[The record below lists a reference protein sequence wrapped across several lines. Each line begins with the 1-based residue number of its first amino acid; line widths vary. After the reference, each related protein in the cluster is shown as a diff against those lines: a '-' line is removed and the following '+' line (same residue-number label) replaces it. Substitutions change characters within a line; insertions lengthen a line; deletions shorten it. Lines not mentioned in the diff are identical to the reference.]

1 MNFILFITDALE
13 ASWQLLLQSA
23 PYMLFG
29 LLVGGLLKVFLSQ
42 EFVNRHLGSGRFSSV
57 IKASLLGIPIP
68 LCSCGV
74 LPAAASLK
82 KQGANKGA
90 TAAFLISTPESGV
103 DSIAITYALLDPI
116 MTVARPIAAFVSA
129 MAAGIGINLL
139 QPPATRERPAPAPP
153 TPLQTDCG
161 CSGTCSASKANRQP
175 GLMTRLGMG
184 IRYAATDIWGDLAG
198 WFFVGILAAGI
209 ITVLIPDEIIASY
222 LGGGL
227 SSMLLM
233 LCLGIPLY
241 ICATAS
247 TPIAAAFILKGV
259 SPGTALVFLLVGPA
273 TNITSLSVLFGILGK
288 QATAIYLT
296 AIAVFAVLCGLAL
309 DLVYASLGISA
320 IAIIGEGSK
329 ALPPAI
335 SLAATLLLLILSI
348 LPLAAIA
355 KKCFSKKEGGC
366 GCSGSTCSTTGHI

>member
-1 MNFILFITDALE
+1 
-13 ASWQLLLQSA
+13 
-23 PYMLFG
+23 
-29 LLVGGLLKVFLSQ
+29 
-42 EFVNRHLGSGRFSSV
+42 
-57 IKASLLGIPIP
+57 
-68 LCSCGV
+68 
-74 LPAAASLK
+74 
-82 KQGANKGA
+82 
-90 TAAFLISTPESGV
+90 
-103 DSIAITYALLDPI
+103 
-116 MTVARPIAAFVSA
+116 
-129 MAAGIGINLL
+129 
-139 QPPATRERPAPAPP
+139 
-153 TPLQTDCG
+153 
-161 CSGTCSASKANRQP
+161 
-175 GLMTRLGMG
+175 
-184 IRYAATDIWGDLAG
+184 
-198 WFFVGILAAGI
+198 
-209 ITVLIPDEIIASY
+209 
-222 LGGGL
+222 GGL

>member
-1 MNFILFITDALE
+1 MDFIHFFTDALA
-13 ASWQLLLQSA
+13 ASWQLLVQAS

-29 LLVGGLLKVFLSQ
+29 LLVGGLLKVFLSP
-42 EFVNRHLGSGRFSSV
+42 EYVAKHLGSSRFSSV
-57 IKASLLGIPIP
+57 IKAALLGIPIP

-129 MAAGIGINLL
+129 MAAGIGINLIQAPAAQKAPTP
-139 QPPATRERPAPAPP
+139 QPPLE
-153 TPLQTDCG
+153 TDCG
-161 CSGTCSASKANRQP
+161 CSGTCSPSEPAIPP
-175 GLMTRLGMG
+175 GLMVRLRMG
-184 IRYAATDIWGDLAG
+184 LRYAATDIWGDLAG

-209 ITVLIPDEIIASY
+209 ITVLIPDEIISSY

-227 SSMLLM
+227 ISMLLM

-273 TNITSLSVLFGILGK
+273 TNVTSLSVLLGILGK
-288 QATAIYLT
+288 KATAIYLT

-320 IAIIGEGSK
+320 IAIIGESSEI
-329 ALPPAI
+329 LPPSI
-335 SLAATLLLLILSI
+335 SLASTLLLLILSI
-348 LPLAAIA
+348 PPLTALA
-355 KKCFSKKEGGC
+355 KKWFSKKQSGC
-366 GCSGSTCSTTGHI
+366 GCSGDTCSTSGHF

>member
-1 MNFILFITDALE
+1 MTAITFLTQVLQ
-13 ASWQLLLQSA
+13 ASWWLLVQSA

-29 LLVGGLLKVFLSQ
+29 LLIGGMLKVFLSADY
-42 EFVNRHLGSGRFSSV
+42 VARHLGRGRFSSV

-103 DSIAITYALLDPI
+103 DSISITYALLDPI
-116 MTVARPIAAFVSA
+116 MTVARPVSA
-129 MAAGIGINLL
+129 FISAMVAGIGINLF
-139 QPPATRERPAPAPP
+139 QPPDREKSPVALTLA
-153 TPLQTDCG
+153 QSNCG
-161 CSGTCSASKANRQP
+161 CSGECSNSTETDQRIINRLTS
-175 GLMTRLGMG
+175 GL
-184 IRYAATDIWGDLAG
+184 RYAAFDIWGDLAG
-198 WFFVGILAAGI
+198 WFFVGLIAAGV
-209 ITVLIPDEIIASY
+209 ITVLIPDELIRSY

-247 TPIAAAFILKGV
+247 TPVAAAFILKGV

-288 QATAIYLT
+288 KATAIYLA
-296 AIAVFAVLCGLAL
+296 AIASIAVICGLIL
-309 DLVYASLGISA
+309 DMIYLSLGISA
-320 IAIIGEGSK
+320 TAIVGK
-329 ALPPAI
+329 ASEILPQYI
-335 SLAATLLLLILSI
+335 SMLAVLLLAILSI
-348 LPLAAIA
+348 VPLLTAL
-355 KKCFSKKEGGC
+355 KKR
-366 GCSGSTCSTTGHI
+366 